1 MSYKWMYKR
10 FVSILLRPSQTW
22 EEIAREDEGGDVLS
36 SYFYPL
42 MGLAGLVSFIAYFV
56 VGYVGDASQ
65 PFALFKDAIIGC
77 CVTCVP
83 VFLSF
88 FVSAFVLGKVA
99 RSLFG
104 VVVAQSDIY
113 RLLGYSM
120 TVLFV
125 TYTVLAFP
133 IDFKI
138 LVWLCQVYTIFLVW
152 EGCGRLFDFDDNR
165 RLVFTVMAFL
175 SEVVV
180 AGGIYYL
187 FCKFM

>member
-10 FVSILLRPSQTW
+10 LVSILLRPSQAW
-22 EEIAREDEGGDVLS
+22 SEIADEGDEVDVLS
-36 SYFYPL
+36 AYFYPL

-56 VGYVGDASQ
+56 TGYVADPSQ

-88 FVSAFVLGKVA
+88 FVSAFVLAKA
-99 RSLFG
+99 AKSLFG
-104 VVVAQSDIY
+104 VSVGQSGIY
-113 RLLGYSM
+113 KLLAYSM

-138 LVWLCQVYTIFLVW
+138 LVWLCQVYTIFIIW

-165 RLVFTVMAFL
+165 RLVFTVMVFL

-180 AGGIYYL
+180 AGGIYFL
-187 FCKFM
+187 FYKFM